1 MDTFEKVLGRVLAER
16 RRTAG
21 MSQEAVAFRCKLHPT
36 YISQLE
42 RGLKSPTIRV
52 LRLIAE
58 ALGSTASALLA
69 EAEAEM

>member
-1 MDTFEKVLGRVLAER
+1 MDTFEKVLGRVIAQR
-16 RRTAG
+16 RKSVG

-42 RGLKSPTIRV
+42 RGLKSPTVRV
-52 LRLIAE
+52 LRLIAA
-58 ALGSTASALLA
+58 ALDSPASALLA